1 MSGSCIDILQ
11 CCTITSH
18 QPASTLRVRDN
29 ITAVPT
35 FSSKDNYLLVSFEIQ
50 PGYIIIGISAS
61 NFQTKIAV
69 FITESIFLMPQ
80 YSPIFQRV

>member
-11 CCTITSH
+11 CCTMKSH
-18 QPASTLRVRDN
+18 KPASTLGVRNN

-35 FSSKDNYLLVSFEIQ
+35 SSSKDNCLFINFEIQ

-61 NFQTKIAV
+61 NFQMKIAV
-69 FITESIFLMPQ
+69 FMSESIFLMPQ
-80 YSPIFQRV
+80 YSPIFQCL